1 MKDMQHHCAGQPRAL
16 AMQGLTR
23 GILVRL
29 CLGVLVMCGVAFA
42 SVPVLAD
49 DDDIVV
55 PRDFPTI
62 QAAVDAAPAGAT
74 IKVRPGTYTEEIVI
88 TKDLHVEGAGV
99 GATILQSPA
108 TLTPFAAFLSDEFPE
123 VPLGAVVRVANGA
136 KVRMFGFTVTG
147 PVPCAVHAQGIVVVE
162 GARLTLAEAH
172 ITPMLPEPEPS
183 TCNASSG
190 IRIGF
195 PTAFRVGSQLGST
208 GHGKI
213 TDVIV
218 DRYRGDGIGVGG
230 PPGGAAS
237 TATISHTVILE
248 GTGLFNTSQGIA
260 IRQNAV
266 ARVTE
271 NIVAGNVC
279 TAPFCGPDPLND
291 FQSAGIVAFDVS
303 PSSIEI
309 LDNHIFANDIGIAQV
324 ASPHCCTISA
334 NRVSH
339 NRFFGIVIADGDGT
353 TSGNT
358 ITGGGVGIAVIA
370 TTVDTVGVLQG
381 DRIRRTSMAPVQ
393 ELGCCGFTATAI
405 VAQRPKQYGQDRI
418 K

>member
-1 MKDMQHHCAGQPRAL
+1 
-16 AMQGLTR
+16 
-23 GILVRL
+23 
-29 CLGVLVMCGVAFA
+29 MCGITFA
-42 SVPVLAD
+42 SVSVLAD
-49 DDDIVV
+49 DEAIVV

-62 QAAVDAAPAGAT
+62 QAAVDAAPPGAT
-74 IKVRPGTYTEEIVI
+74 IKVRRGTYTEEIVI

-108 TLTPFAAFLSDEFPE
+108 TLTPFAVFEATGIP
-123 VPLGAVVRVANGA
+123 VGAVVRITNGA

-147 PVPCAVHAQGIVVVE
+147 PVPCVVYPQGIVVVE
-162 GARLTLAEAH
+162 GARLTLAESH
-172 ITPMLPEPEPS
+172 VTRMRPEPEPD
-183 TCNASSG
+183 TCNPGSG

-195 PTAFRVGSQLGST
+195 PADFRIGGQLGST

-213 TDVIV
+213 TDVII

-230 PPGGAAS
+230 PPGGATS

-248 GTGLFNTSQGIA
+248 GTGLINTSQGIA

-291 FQSAGIVAFDVS
+291 AQSLGIVAFDVS
-303 PSSIEI
+303 PSSVEI
-309 LDNHIFANDIGIAQV
+309 LDNHIFANEIGIVQL
-324 ASPHCCTISA
+324 ASPHCCTISG

-358 ITGGGVGIAVIA
+358 ITGGRVGIAVIA

-381 DRIRRTSMAPVQ
+381 DRIRRASLAPVQ
-393 ELGCCGFTATAI
+393 ELECCGFTATAI
-405 VAQRPKQYGQDRI
+405 RR
-418 K
+418 